1 MGAFTLKSVTT
12 PKMLNGTDLTLS
24 FGVNQDIKMSF
35 FFFFYKRSFTLKATS
50 RLQQMTNFASSFLVF
65 DKNKVLYFM
74 RILLQQ
80 MMLMKNQTLFVN
92 F

>member
-12 PKMLNGTDLTLS
+12 PKMLNGTDFTLS
-24 FGVNQDIKMSF
+24 FGVNQDIKMF
-35 FFFFYKRSFTLKATS
+35 VFFYKRSFTLKATS
-50 RLQQMTNFASSFLVF
+50 RLQQMTNLASSFLVF